1 VVTILLVFQTVR
13 KQGLQDTI
21 DFRGEKFKLGKG
33 FSSSEVFQ
41 NDPDYLNR
49 TDLTKIE
56 RLILDA
62 RVRRSFASR
71 QELIKAT
78 SDLKFPGYGYG
89 CLQFPQADGTVY
101 YVVSVEI
108 PQRNK
113 ERHLVVRTTT
123 NGLQMIDDFVLQGHS
138 GLIRDVKEER
148 NRVRYFNLQGTLLR
162 ETQL

>member
-1 VVTILLVFQTVR
+1 MVTILLVVQTVR

-21 DFRGEKFKLGKG
+21 DFRGEKIKLGKG

-41 NDPDYLNR
+41 NDPANLDR

-56 RLILDA
+56 RLIVDA
-62 RVRRSFASR
+62 RIRRSFASR

-89 CLQFPQADGTVY
+89 CLQFPQPDGTIY

-108 PQRNK
+108 PLRNK
-113 ERHLVVRTTT
+113 ERHLVARTTT
-123 NGLQMIDDFVLQGHS
+123 NDLQIIDDFVLEGHS
-138 GLIRDVKEER
+138 GLIRDVKEEQ
-148 NRVRYFNLQGTLLR
+148 NTVRYFNWQGTLLR